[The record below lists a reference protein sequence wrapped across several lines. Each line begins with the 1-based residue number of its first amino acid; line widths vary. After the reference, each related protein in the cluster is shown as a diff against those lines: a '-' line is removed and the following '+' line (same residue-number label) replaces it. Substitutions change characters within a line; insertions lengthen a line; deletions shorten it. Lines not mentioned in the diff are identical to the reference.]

1 MRFPIYESLYLLNR
15 NLQETIDL
23 LDHIQRCP
31 HMAKGKFKAYQV
43 EIECL
48 RSEATQDVLEIMNDI
63 EIHEA
68 YKWDKQK
75 KAYDDGRRDPDD
87 IYLEVQERE
96 LQRRKEGL
104 PPLIGILP
112 RRPDETIAV
121 SKDEKQEVAKL
132 RASTALVN
140 ARSVNKTSCSRDVA
154 GKKAKKNTHLI
165 ITKARHR
172 SDTR

>member
-1 MRFPIYESLYLLNR
+1 MRFPIYESIYLLNR
-15 NLQETIDL
+15 NLQETIEL

-31 HMAKGKFKAYQV
+31 LMAKGKFKAYQV

-75 KAYDDGRRDPDD
+75 KAYDNSRCDPDD
-87 IYLEVQERE
+87 IYLEVQQRE

-112 RRPDETIAV
+112 RRPDETFAV
-121 SKDEKQEVAKL
+121 SKNEKQGAAEL
-132 RASTALVN
+132 RALTPLVN
-140 ARSVNKTSCSRDVA
+140 ARSVNKTSCSRGA
-154 GKKAKKNTHLI
+154 SGTKAKKNTRLTI
-165 ITKARHR
+165 AKARRR
-172 SDTR
+172 SNTR